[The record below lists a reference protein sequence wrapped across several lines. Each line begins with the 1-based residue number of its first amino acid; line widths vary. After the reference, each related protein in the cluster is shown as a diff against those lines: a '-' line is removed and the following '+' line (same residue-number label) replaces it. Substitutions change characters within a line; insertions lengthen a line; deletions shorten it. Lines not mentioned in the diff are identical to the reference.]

1 MKPDARGAAW
11 DILCLVEAAKQAD
24 LVLERGL
31 RSPGLKPLDRAFI
44 TELVYG
50 VLRRR
55 SYLDWA
61 IGRFS
66 THRRRQSVKLKNLL
80 RLGAYQILFLDRVP
94 ASAAVNESVRL
105 AKTLGEGAI
114 AGFVNAVLRAMARA
128 ETIPLPAP
136 ADDPVLHLSVKYSH
150 PEWLVKRWLPRLGAE
165 RTAALCAANNEI
177 PPVTVRVN
185 TLRTTRDALSAEL
198 KRAGIE
204 VTYCRV
210 SSSGLMLR
218 GVAHL
223 TELPA
228 YQRGD
233 FYVQDE
239 AAQLVGLAVNPKP
252 GERILDAC
260 AAPGGKS
267 THLAE
272 LMGDRGEVVA
282 ADAGAK
288 RLERIVENAGRLSLA
303 SIRPIVADL
312 TGDPAPLG
320 KAPYD
325 RILVDA
331 PCSGLGILRRNPEAK
346 WYKAEAVIGTMAA
359 AQLKILAAVAPLLK
373 HGGLLVYSTC
383 TTEPEENEAVIG
395 AFLAGHPDF
404 RNVSLQS
411 LWPESPELIT
421 PEGYLNTLLNPY
433 QMDQFFAAKLI
444 RATKGA

>member
-1 MKPDARGAAW
+1 MECELHSPD
-11 DILCLVEAAKQAD
+11 
-24 LVLERGL
+24 
-31 RSPGLKPLDRAFI
+31 LKSLDRAFI

-55 SYLDWA
+55 EYLDWA
-61 IGRFS
+61 IGRFT

-105 AKTLGEGAI
+105 AKTLGEKAI
-114 AGFVNAVLRAMARA
+114 AGFVNAVLRAMSRA
-128 ETIPLPAP
+128 ETIPLPDP
-136 ADDPVLHLSVKYSH
+136 AEDPIRHISVKYSH
-150 PEWLVKRWLPRLGAE
+150 PEWLVTRWLPRLGPE
-165 RTAALCAANNEI
+165 KTIALCAANNEI

-185 TLRTTRDALSAEL
+185 PMRTTRDALSAEL
-198 KRAGIE
+198 KRAGID
-204 VTYCRV
+204 VTSCRI

-239 AAQLVGLAVNPKP
+239 AAQLVGFAVSPKP

-272 LMGDRGEVVA
+272 LMGDRGEIVA

-288 RLERIVENAGRLSLA
+288 RLERVVENAGRLGLA
-303 SIRPIVADL
+303 SIRPVVADVTRDL
-312 TGDPAPLG
+312 AAFGDT
-320 KAPYD
+320 PYD

-331 PCSGLGILRRNPEAK
+331 PCSGLGVLRRNPEAK
-346 WYKAEAVIGTMAA
+346 WYKTEAVIGKMAA
-359 AQLKILAAVAPLLK
+359 LQLKILDQVAPTLK
-373 HGGLLVYSTC
+373 HGGVLVYSTC
-383 TTEPEENEAVIG
+383 TTEPEENENVVG
-395 AFLAGHPDF
+395 SFLARHPDF
-404 RNVSLQS
+404 RLESLQS
-411 LWPESPELIT
+411 LWPESGLVT
-421 PEGYLNTLLNPY
+421 PEGTLNTILNPY
-433 QMDQFFAAKLI
+433 QMDQFFAARLI
-444 RATKGA
+444 KPAKGK

>member
-1 MKPDARGAAW
+1 MESAR
-11 DILCLVEAAKQAD
+11 QAD
-24 LVLERGL
+24 AVLEQGL
-31 RSPGLKPLDRAFI
+31 RRPNLKPLDRAFI

-50 VLRRR
+50 ILRRR
-55 SYLDWA
+55 GYLDWV
-61 IGRFS
+61 IGRF
-66 THRRRQSVKLKNLL
+66 TTQARRRQSVKLKNLL

-105 AKTLGEGAI
+105 AKTLGEKTI
-114 AGFVNAVLRAMARA
+114 AGFVNAVLRAMTRA
-128 ETIPLPAP
+128 ETIPLPDP
-136 ADDPVLHLSVKYSH
+136 ADDPILHLSVKYSH
-150 PEWLVKRWLPRLGAE
+150 PEWLVRRWLPRLGPD
-165 RTAALCAANNEI
+165 RTVALCDANNEI

-185 TLRTTRDALSAEL
+185 PLRTTREALAAEL
-198 KRAGIE
+198 QRAGID
-204 VTYCRV
+204 VTPCRV

-223 TELPA
+223 PELPA

-239 AAQLVGLAVNPKP
+239 AAQLVGRMVDPKP

-282 ADAGAK
+282 ADAVSR
-288 RLERIVENAGRLSLA
+288 RLERIVENARRLGLT
-303 SIRPIVADL
+303 SIRPVVADL

-331 PCSGLGILRRNPEAK
+331 PCSGLGVLRRNPDAK
-346 WYKAEAVIGTMAA
+346 WYKTEAVIETMAA
-359 AQLKILAAVAPLLK
+359 LQTKMLDKVALLLK
-373 HGGLLVYSTC
+373 HGGVLVYSTC
-383 TTEPEENEAVIG
+383 TTEPEENENVVG
-395 AFLAGHPDF
+395 AFLSRHPDF
-404 RNVSLQS
+404 RLDSLRPF
-411 LWPESPELIT
+411 WPESPGLVT
-421 PEGYLNTLLNPY
+421 PEGYLNTILNPY
-433 QMDQFFAAKLI
+433 QMDHFFAARLI
-444 RATKGA
+444 NQAKGK